1 MGHRGNMQKGESAI
15 SLALAVVVMFAILA
29 IQRRWNPA
37 SLKDV
42 ASSAE
47 NFLLTTA
54 GMRSGV
60 PDLTG
65 FEKVKT
71 FRLGN
76 YTAGLYRASPAPLVF
91 APGRFVIYDLAHKPA
106 FQMETLEGSRD
117 PWTAIY
123 DFAGRRGLP
132 VPGSKKPP
140 DYMRDLTGDGT
151 PDVVVGRFSGGDHCC
166 TMVTILELGKS
177 AVKMLGRVDGLDGMP
192 FEGVEI
198 RRLNQDASW
207 ELVAHRPYLTGC
219 GTHGDAA
226 DVLSVYAFKAGAF
239 ADQTSQFG
247 SFLDTVLRQNLAK
260 WRQEKSRTLELLQ
273 TLAADYA
280 LLGQKDEGQRFFAM
294 NLNPF
299 VPRLK
304 TQGVDPNACLD
315 DMANLLERLA
325 PPTP

>member
-1 MGHRGNMQKGESAI
+1 M
-15 SLALAVVVMFAILA
+15 ALAVVVMLA
-29 IQRRWNPA
+29 VVAVQRRWNPA

-47 NFLLTTA
+47 SFILDRT
-54 GMRSGV
+54 GIGGGV

-71 FRLGN
+71 YRLGD
-76 YTAGLYRASPAPLVF
+76 YDAGLYRASPAPLIF
-91 APGRFVIYDLAHKPA
+91 APGRLIIYDRAHKPV
-106 FQMETLEGSRD
+106 FKMETLEGSKD
-117 PWTAIY
+117 PWTEIY
-123 DFAGRRGLP
+123 DFAGRKGLT
-132 VPGSKKPP
+132 VPGTRKRP
-140 DYMRDLTGDGT
+140 DYFRDLTGDGQ
-151 PDVVVGRFSGGDHCC
+151 PDIVIGRYSGGDHCC
-166 TMVTILELGKS
+166 TMATIVELGKT
-177 AVKMLGRVDGLDGMP
+177 ATKVLGRIDGLDGMP

-198 RRLNQDASW
+198 RRLNQDTSW

-219 GTHGDAA
+219 GTHDDAA
-226 DVLSVYAFKAGAF
+226 DVLSVYAYKDGSFT
-239 ADQTSQFG
+239 DQTPTFG
-247 SFLDTVLRQNLAK
+247 TFLDTVLRQNLAK

-280 LLGQKDEGQRFFAM
+280 LLGQKDQGQRFFAM

-315 DMANLLERLA
+315 EMASLLDRLA